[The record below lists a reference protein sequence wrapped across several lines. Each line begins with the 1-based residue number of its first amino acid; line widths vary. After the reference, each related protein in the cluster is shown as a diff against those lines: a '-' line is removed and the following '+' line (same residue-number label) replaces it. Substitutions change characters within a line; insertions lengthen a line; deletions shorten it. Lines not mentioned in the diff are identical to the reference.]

1 VDDKYMSKYST
12 SIAIKDLQIKMTL
25 RFHPTNQNGYHQEN
39 RQQQM
44 LGDVGKK
51 ESSYTVC
58 GNAN

>member
-1 VDDKYMSKYST
+1 MFNILNHKGNTHQNTVENPS
-12 SIAIKDLQIKMTL
+12 
-25 RFHPTNQNGYHQEN
+25 HPSQHDYHQEN